1 MLHSHI
7 CWRTEFFA
15 GLYVS
20 VHRSTIEKG
29 QKEER
34 KEKKDLSWVI
44 RMEMGGGLVN
54 NKQTFRITMPLLRFD
69 FLYFSR

>member
-44 RMEMGGGLVN
+44 RMEMGGGFGKQQTNIQDN
-54 NKQTFRITMPLLRFD
+54 NATLTV
-69 FLYFSR
+69 